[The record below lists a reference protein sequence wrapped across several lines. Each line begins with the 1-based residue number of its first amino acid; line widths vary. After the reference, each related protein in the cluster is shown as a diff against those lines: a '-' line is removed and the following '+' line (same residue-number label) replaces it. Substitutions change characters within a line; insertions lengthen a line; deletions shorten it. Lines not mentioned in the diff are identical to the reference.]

1 MWRYS
6 TATCGVIAMD
16 FDRVRLRRQVYEELR
31 KVRGYRQAL
40 RKDVE
45 DDYERLRMQAWVRV
59 ADDLLAITRAEADGD
74 RKARFVDELYGLT
87 RRSPGSVRFVF
98 SRTVA
103 REHVSYAGVKVWR
116 DNALFIASVL
126 AIEHGAIDLSSEA

>member
-1 MWRYS
+1 ME
-6 TATCGVIAMD
+6 MD
-16 FDRVRLRRQVYEELR
+16 FDRVRLRRHVYEQLR
-31 KVRGYRQAL
+31 KVRSYRQAL
-40 RKDVE
+40 RKCECSDE
-45 DDYERLRMQAWVRV
+45 ERLHMQAWVRV
-59 ADDLLAITRAEADGD
+59 SDDLLAITRAEPDGE

-87 RRSPGSVRFVF
+87 RRSPGSARFVF

-126 AIEHGAIDLSSEA
+126 AVECHAIDLSSDA